1 MSDPSSTPP
10 PTIAS
15 AESMDSAILRLLM
28 DVIPDTIY
36 FKDLD
41 SRFVHVNRAQARLLG
56 LAKPEDA
63 IGKTDA
69 DFCEPTQAQAFLA
82 AEQEIIRTGQPL
94 LGKVERILSRDG
106 TAAWGSTSKL
116 PWRDAS
122 GHIIGTF
129 GLTRVIT
136 ASKIAEEKLID
147 ERNLLQTIIDHLPSN
162 VFVKDKNGR
171 YLINNRAHLKFL
183 GVTTQ
188 EDVIG
193 RTVLD
198 FFPSELGQQASL
210 DDQQVL
216 EGGPL
221 ILNREEPGYGPEGLT
236 RCVLTTKVPL
246 RDLRGNI
253 TGLLGISHDITRRK
267 RAEQELERRTAE
279 MEADLRMARQIQESF
294 FPREYPVFPRG
305 VPPEA
310 SALRFAHRYV
320 PAATLGGD
328 FFDIIQLSDTRC
340 AVLVCDV
347 MGHGVRAGLLTA
359 LIRGV
364 VKEIGAS
371 AESPAYVLGEINRS
385 LTPILEQ
392 TGQPLFATVCLAM
405 VDTATE
411 SLAFANAGHPPPFVF
426 HRAGGAVEKLAVA
439 DPEPAAGL
447 IDGFA
452 YSQREFPFRQGD
464 VLVGYTDGLFEACD
478 SAGNGFGEERLQT
491 LIAQSAALPIA
502 QLIDRLITEV
512 QTFSG
517 HNEFEDDV
525 CVVAVE
531 STGQTCAVRPRTYD
545 I

>member
-1 MSDPSSTPP
+1 MSDPSSPPP
-10 PTIAS
+10 PTPAS

-36 FKDLD
+36 FKDLE
-41 SRFVHVNRAQARLLG
+41 SRFVHVNRAQARLLD
-56 LAKPEDA
+56 LARPEDA

-69 DFCEPTQAQAFLA
+69 DFCEPAQAQAFLA

-94 LGKVERILSRDG
+94 LGKVERIFSRDG

-116 PWRDAS
+116 PWRDAA
-122 GHIIGTF
+122 GRIIGTF
-129 GLTRVIT
+129 GLTRIIT

-162 VFVKDKNGR
+162 VFVKDKEGR

-198 FFPSELGQQASL
+198 FFPSDLGQQASL

-216 EGGPL
+216 GGGPP

-246 RDLRGNI
+246 RDLRSNI

-267 RAEQELERRTAE
+267 RAEEELQRRTAE

-294 FPREYPVFPRG
+294 FPREYPVFPGG
-305 VPPEA
+305 VPPAA

-364 VKEIGAS
+364 VKEIGAN

-392 TGQPLFATVCLAM
+392 TGQPLFATVCFAM
-405 VDTATE
+405 IDTAAG
-411 SLAFANAGHPPPFVF
+411 SLAFANAGHPPPFAL
-426 HRAGGAVEKLAVA
+426 HRASGSVEKLTVT

-447 IDGFA
+447 VDGFT
-452 YSQREFPFRQGD
+452 YSQREFPFRSGD
-464 VLVGYTDGLFEACD
+464 VFIGYTDGLFEACD
-478 SAGNGFGEERLQT
+478 AAGSCFGDERLRT

-502 QLIDRLITEV
+502 QLIDRLMTEV
-512 QTFSG
+512 QAFSG
-517 HNEFEDDV
+517 RNEFEDDV

-531 STGQTCAVRPRTYD
+531 STGLTSAARPRAYD